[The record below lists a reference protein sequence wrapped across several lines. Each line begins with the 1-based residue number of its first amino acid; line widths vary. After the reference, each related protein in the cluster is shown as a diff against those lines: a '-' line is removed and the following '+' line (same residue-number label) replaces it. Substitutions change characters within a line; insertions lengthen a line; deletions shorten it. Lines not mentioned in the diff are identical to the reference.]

1 MHHETVAMPMT
12 AVEPPLANQDAS
24 RHRDVERHGVCTWPL
39 FRAREFGPVARQ
51 LDVAF
56 ITCFQSKNTGD
67 GFNIY
72 PIAFSSF
79 CSVFF
84 PKVFG

>member
-56 ITCFQSKNTGD
+56 ITCFQSKNTVCD
-67 GFNIY
+67 GFNEY
-72 PIAFSSF
+72 SSH
-79 CSVFF
+79 CFF
-84 PKVFG
+84 ICL